1 MKSNLGS
8 RQKRFWCISPAV
20 FIRMSDTIF
29 YKDYLAGVAECIST
43 LFEPQEEEL
52 SKEGGESCN
61 VVAREI
67 QTLFQQD

>member
-1 MKSNLGS
+1 M
-8 RQKRFWCISPAV
+8 
-20 FIRMSDTIF
+20 IF
-29 YKDYLAGVAECIST
+29 YKDYLAGVAECISA

-67 QTLFQQD
+67 ETLFQQD